1 MNRLKQFLPFI
12 FPSAAIILVLILAF
26 RWYRLRNDQIGKISE
41 FAQGVEIEDLTEA
54 ERNST
59 LSGVKDVETLVLE
72 SEQAA
77 VMGEVRYELSDD
89 KVRFSVTA
97 TLPEDDTA
105 QYQVWLK
112 EVDGQAV
119 RKAFTLEMLKGG
131 YFGSAAISTETL
143 PFEVVVSKELVDDN
157 LMEQILLRGVMKEET
172 ELSI

>member
-12 FPSAAIILVLILAF
+12 FPSAAIVLVVILAF

-54 ERNST
+54 ERDSA
-59 LSGVKDVETLVLE
+59 LSGVKDVETLTLE
-72 SEQAA
+72 SEQDSI
-77 VMGEVRYELSDD
+77 VGEVRYELSDD
-89 KVRFSVTA
+89 KVRFSVA
-97 TLPEDDTA
+97 ANLPDAEAA

-112 EVDGQAV
+112 EVNGQAI

-131 YFGSAAISTETL
+131 YTGSAAISAETL
-143 PFEVVVSKELVDDN
+143 PFEVVVSKEMVNDN
-157 LMEQILLRGVMKEET
+157 LMEQILLRGVLESAA